1 MFAIAGVT
9 GQTGAAVARE
19 LLDRKQKV
27 RVLVRSDKKGVAWR
41 EKGAEPWVLDLGDA
55 AALAAALEGVRGAY
69 LIVPPCYESSEP
81 NAAACRVV
89 DVYRAALE
97 SRPIQQVVVLSSIGA
112 QHPKGT
118 GPIIPCHYA
127 EQQLRTLRQTRCTF
141 LRSAYF
147 MENFRNFMPAIRGQG
162 VLPVLV
168 TPSRRT
174 TMVSVQDIGRF
185 TAATLTEPVA
195 DHQVVEIS
203 GPTEQSFDDVATL
216 FSNALGTQVTAVRV
230 PESNIVATLT
240 SVGMPPPT
248 AELYRQMAVAVEAGL
263 VAFERGSVRQVRGA
277 VPIEEVIARLAA

>member
-19 LLDRKQKV
+19 LLERKKKV
-27 RVLVRSDKKGVAWR
+27 RVLVRGAEKAAAWR
-41 EKGAEPWVLDLGDA
+41 AKGAEVAVLDLADSA
-55 AALAAALEGVRGAY
+55 AFAAALEGAEGAY
-69 LIVPPCYESSEP
+69 LIIPPCYESSEP
-81 NAAACRVV
+81 NAAACRVI

-97 SRPIQQVVVLSSIGA
+97 SKPVEHVVVLSSIGA
-112 QHPKGT
+112 QHPKDT

-174 TMVSVQDIGRF
+174 AMVSVQDIGRF
-185 TAATLTEPVA
+185 TANALTEPTPEHRVI
-195 DHQVVEIS
+195 ELS
-203 GPTEQSFDDVATL
+203 GPTEQSFEDVATL
-216 FSNALGTQVTAVRV
+216 FSNALGSPVKAVRV
-230 PESNIVATLT
+230 PEGNIVATLT

-248 AELYRQMAVAVEAGL
+248 AELYRQMAMAVEAGL
-263 VAFERGSVRQVRGA
+263 VAFERGSVRQVRGTIT
-277 VPIEEVIARLAA
+277 IEEVIGRLTA

>member
-27 RVLVRSDKKGVAWR
+27 RVLVRSA
-41 EKGAEPWVLDLGDA
+41 EKGAAWRAKGAEVSVLDLGDS
-55 AALAAALEGVRGAY
+55 AALAAALEGVLGAY
-69 LIVPPCYESSEP
+69 LMIPPCYESSEP
-81 NAAACRVV
+81 NAAACRVI
-89 DVYRAALE
+89 DVYSAALE
-97 SRPIQQVVVLSSIGA
+97 SNPVKHVVVLSSIGA

-127 EQQLRTLRQTRCTF
+127 EQQLGMLRQTRCTF

-185 TAATLTEPVA
+185 TAGALTEPIVG
-195 DHQVVEIS
+195 HQVVEIS

-216 FSNALGTQVTAVRV
+216 FSSVLGTRVMAVRV

-277 VPIEEVIARLAA
+277 VTIEEVIGRLTA